1 MFKNVYEFFSCVF
14 IFSNQ
19 RQSSHSNTRLF
30 QHHHQEVS
38 SISSSINNLRRPY
51 DSYDE
56 TRNFSSPSSKC
67 PSSGGVSSAVSSP
80 YIRRTPFARRSLPH
94 HTQPVLKKSLKPM
107 SSSSPDPF
115 KTTIKKEQQ
124 LRHVVLA
131 EPSLPPAIIPFKS
144 TIERH
149 FSDLSLNQIE
159 NDSLVPS
166 TSTIFIHRRPSFSCS
181 SASTTSSSS
190 STSTSTDDSTTPFIH
205 IQLNNS
211 RCDVIHRGDSIPL
224 VFPTTSN
231 ISNTPTTATKSS
243 SFIHNVSITV

>member
-1 MFKNVYEFFSCVF
+1 MSITSFILIFIS

-19 RQSSHSNTRLF
+19 HRSSHSNTRLF
-30 QHHHQEVS
+30 QHHPQDVTSTSS
-38 SISSSINNLRRPY
+38 SISNLRRPCN
-51 DSYDE
+51 SYDE

-67 PSSGGVSSAVSSP
+67 PSTGGVDSTVSSP

-94 HTQPVLKKSLKPM
+94 HIQPVLKKSLKPM
-107 SSSSPDPF
+107 LSSSPDPF

-131 EPSLPPAIIPFKS
+131 EPSLPPAIIPLKS
-144 TIERH
+144 TMERH

-166 TSTIFIHRRPSFSCS
+166 TSAMLIHNRPFLSCS
-181 SASTTSSSS
+181 TSSTTSSSS
-190 STSTSTDDSTTPFIH
+190 SCSSSSSSTDDGTTTFIH
-205 IQLNNS
+205 IQMDNS
-211 RCDVIHRGDSIPL
+211 KDDVIHRGDSTPL
-224 VFPTTSN
+224 VFPS
-231 ISNTPTTATKSS
+231 SSTATTKSS